1 MRISY
6 FDNLKVFLIFLVV
19 TAHLMGQ
26 FLGRSDFIDSIYLF
40 INIFHMP
47 LFVFVAGHF
56 SKNITRKG
64 YIGKLAIKLL
74 IPYLIFQYIYTT
86 YYNLYGDG
94 LAYNFL
100 IPRWALWFLISLFF
114 WNLLLILFSKFKY
127 GLVLSIAIGI
137 LVGYVNEIS
146 EVLSMSRTFFF
157 FPFFILGYYASV
169 DHILIF
175 RKNIYKTISVIC
187 LGALIF
193 LLYRYNFSGYEQ
205 WLMGKR
211 SYEFMLNGDINFA
224 WLYRMITYMIMFV
237 VSFLVL
243 LLIPQGKLKASETGK
258 NTMYIYL
265 LHLFFVKLIVESPIK
280 ELVIQES
287 MYIFL
292 FIIPVLI
299 VWFTQSKTV
308 RKITS
313 WLIELKSLK
322 RTQKTSTV

>member
-19 TAHLMGQ
+19 TGHLMGQ
-26 FLGRSDFIDSIYLF
+26 FLGRSEFIDSLYFF

-47 LFVFVAGHF
+47 LFVFVAGYF
-56 SKNITRKG
+56 SKNFARKG

-114 WNLLLILFSKFKY
+114 WNLLLIVFSRFKY
-127 GLVLSIAIGI
+127 GLILSVVIG
-137 LVGYVNEIS
+137 VFAGYVNEIN

-157 FPFFILGYYASV
+157 FPFFILGYYAKM
-169 DHILIF
+169 DHILAF
-175 RKNIYKTISVIC
+175 KKNTIKVISVIC
-187 LGALIF
+187 LTSLLFFIYQYNLIDH
-193 LLYRYNFSGYEQ
+193 GQ

-211 SYEFMLNGDINFA
+211 SYEFMLNGDINLA
-224 WLYRMITYMIMFV
+224 WLYRMITYMTMFV
-237 VSFLVL
+237 VSFSIV
-243 LLIPQGKLKASETGK
+243 LLIPQRTLRTSEIGKY
-258 NTMYIYL
+258 TMYIYL
-265 LHLFFVKLIVESPIK
+265 LHLFFIKLIVESPIK

-287 MYIFL
+287 MYVSL
-292 FIIPVLI
+292 FIIPLLI
-299 VWFTQSKTV
+299 VWFTQSKVV

-313 WLIELKSLK
+313 GLIEVKFLK
-322 RTQKTSTV
+322 RKHKTSSV